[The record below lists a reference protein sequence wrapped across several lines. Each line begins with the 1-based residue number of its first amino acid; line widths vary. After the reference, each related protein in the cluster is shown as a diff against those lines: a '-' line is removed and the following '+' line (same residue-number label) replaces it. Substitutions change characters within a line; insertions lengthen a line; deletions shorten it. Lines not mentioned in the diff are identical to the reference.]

1 MPELPEVQNFRR
13 LLLPLISK
21 EHPLKLERCS
31 LEKKPPRKFIDDDEI
46 ESVHSGE
53 FLVSDVLR
61 KGKLICMVLVSK
73 KDNDNANKPKGRK
86 KQENSREATGS
97 TTATAMGSATTK
109 YLFLHMGMTGRIS
122 TPECIPKLQELA
134 DTNVYPPPYTYLQL
148 AAGPKEACFS
158 DPRKFGA
165 VFLKDE
171 LSEEFGVLAPDAL
184 INTNVNIN
192 VNTRR
197 PVAVKQ
203 EADREDDS
211 DGGVDGDGD
220 DNSLSA
226 IVADE
231 AILGK
236 LTHQSMGIKGILL
249 DQKRAVCGV
258 GNWVADEVL
267 YQTKM
272 HPDQNYLTRE
282 QAMVLV
288 HRLHVILDVAV
299 QCLSRDE
306 EYPREWLFHYRW
318 SKRGSKNTTIKD
330 AEGRSIVFVTS
341 GGRTSAVV
349 PSIQKQKSQKP
360 AKTSSSSSSSSRKQ
374 PRAKESAKKKK
385 PTTINTTTSP
395 LEASQRPPAI
405 KSEENSKNTKKKTI
419 IKTTPTIK
427 KEKINDPRE
436 ARNSGQK
443 RKNAPGEAA
452 VAIRRGTRRSPRFA
466 KS

>member
-13 LLLPLISK
+13 LLLPLISE
-21 EHPLKLERCS
+21 EHSLKLERCS

-46 ESVHSGE
+46 EGVHSSE

-73 KDNDNANKPKGRK
+73 KDNDNPNKPKGRK
-86 KQENSREATGS
+86 KKENAGAATGS
-97 TTATAMGSATTK
+97 SATTK

-134 DTNVYPPPYTYLQL
+134 DTNVYPPPYTYLRL
-148 AAGPKEACFS
+148 VAGQKEACFS

-171 LSEEFGVLAPDAL
+171 LSEDFGVLAPDAL
-184 INTNVNIN
+184 ELALINTI
-192 VNTRR
+192 TRR
-197 PVAVKQ
+197 PVAIKE
-203 EADREDDS
+203 EADREDY
-211 DGGVDGDGD
+211 GDGDGHD
-220 DNSLSA
+220 GGGDNSLSS

-282 QAMVLV
+282 QAVVLL
-288 HRLHVILDVAV
+288 HRLHVILDEAV

-360 AKTSSSSSSSSRKQ
+360 AKTPSSSSSSRMQ

-385 PTTINTTTSP
+385 PTAITTTTTP
-395 LEASQRPPAI
+395 LKASQRSPTM
-405 KSEENSKNTKKKTI
+405 KSEKDSKNTKTNTI
-419 IKTTPTIK
+419 INTTPTIK
-427 KEKINDPRE
+427 KEKINDPKE
-436 ARNSGQK
+436 ARRNSGRK
-443 RKNAPGEAA
+443 RKDAPEEAA
-452 VAIRRGTRRSPRFA
+452 VVIRRGTRRSPRFA

>member
-1 MPELPEVQNFRR
+1 MHGLGLEEGQRQCKQAER
-13 LLLPLISK
+13 KK
-21 EHPLKLERCS
+21 ETREFQGSNGINNCNS
-31 LEKKPPRKFIDDDEI
+31 NGIGNNEI
-46 ESVHSGE
+46 PVSPHGNDRTHFHAGVHSKITGTCRHE
-53 FLVSDVLR
+53 RVSSAVHLFAVGGGSEGSVLFR
-61 KGKLICMVLVSK
+61 STQVRSGV
-73 KDNDNANKPKGRK
+73 PKGR
-86 KQENSREATGS
+86 TV
-97 TTATAMGSATTK
+97 
-109 YLFLHMGMTGRIS
+109 GRVRRS
-122 TPECIPKLQELA
+122 CARCI
-134 DTNVYPPPYTYLQL
+134 D
-148 AAGPKEACFS
+148 
-158 DPRKFGA
+158 
-165 VFLKDE
+165 
-171 LSEEFGVLAPDAL
+171 
-184 INTNVNIN
+184 NTNVNIN